1 MGRSA
6 SGDALL
12 GLETVSTRTPPNQEG
27 TLAEQELVSSLAW
40 LIALRWPAGIG
51 VLLVTGFASTV
62 LGLELQVL
70 PLCLLGFG
78 VLAYNVA
85 FWWTLRSLT
94 AGPSTR
100 VTDYQWLARAQI
112 GIDWVAMAV
121 LVYLTGGIESPVLY
135 FYLFHIIIGSLLLPH
150 DRAFLFVAMAP
161 ILVGGIALLESQG
174 VLNHI
179 EILVSTRYDQPLY
192 IFTVLAF
199 FTTAC
204 YATAYL
210 SMTISRRLRR
220 REDELAALYGSVQA
234 TSSTLD
240 LPEVL
245 NRLAEATTR
254 ALRCQAAA
262 IRLLDKTGSRLE
274 IAGSFGLSQAYR
286 NLEPVEVARAGIDQ
300 EALSGKAVLV
310 SDTASDD
317 RLVDPEQLGSEGIHT
332 ILSAP
337 LIGKSGTIGVLRAYG
352 GSAHQFDQDSAA
364 FLSAIAA
371 QGAVAIEN
379 AQAYQVLEE
388 LDESKSQFVRIV
400 SHELRSPVNVVISL
414 LNVLNRGYV
423 GELNE
428 KQADLV
434 ARAQRR
440 IEFLKTLIDDL
451 LDLAAGRADVMAKS
465 ERGLVSLSGVLVEV
479 EDRYRTRAD
488 EKGLGLLAEYPQ
500 EKLRVW
506 GDRDELDRILNNL
519 VSNAIKYTQEG
530 EVRLLLQRT
539 NGSAQVVVSDTGIGI
554 PVDAHEKL
562 FQEFFRA
569 KNAREVQESGTG
581 LGLSIVKDLV
591 ARYGGQIEVTSA
603 EGAGTTFVLTLPLAQ
618 ASPPLPDPD

>member
-1 MGRSA
+1 MMDTLS
-6 SGDALL
+6 L
-12 GLETVSTRTPPNQEG
+12 PNQEG

-40 LIALRWPAGIG
+40 LITLRWAAGIG
-51 VLLVTGFASTV
+51 LLLVTGFASTI
-62 LGLELQVL
+62 LGLQIPVL
-70 PLCLLGFG
+70 PLCLLGLG

-85 FWWTLRSLT
+85 FWWILRKLN
-94 AGPSTR
+94 ARPSTR
-100 VTDYQWLARAQI
+100 STDYQWLARAQI
-112 GIDWVAMAV
+112 GVDWIAMAV
-121 LVYLTGGIESPVLY
+121 LVYLTGGIDSPVLY

-150 DRAFLFVAMAP
+150 DRAFVFVAMSP
-161 ILVGGIALLESQG
+161 ILVGSIALLEYLG
-174 VLNHI
+174 VLPHV
-179 EILVSTRYDQPLY
+179 EILGSTRYDQPLY
-192 IFTVLAF
+192 IITVLGF

-254 ALRCQAAA
+254 ALRCQATG

-274 IAGSFGLSQAYR
+274 MAGSFGLSDAYK
-286 NLEPVEVARAGIDQ
+286 NLGPVEVARAGIDQ
-300 EALSGKAVLV
+300 EALMGKTVLV
-310 SDTASDD
+310 FDITQDE
-317 RLVDPEQLGSEGIHT
+317 RLLNPEQLVSEGIHT

-337 LIGKSGTIGVLRAYG
+337 LTGKSGAIGLLRAYG
-352 GSAHQFDQDSAA
+352 GPDHQFDQNDAA
-364 FLSAIAA
+364 FLCTIAS

-379 AQAYQVLEE
+379 AQAYRMLEE
-388 LDESKSQFVRIV
+388 LDESKSQFVRII

-414 LNVLNRGYV
+414 LNVLNRSYV
-423 GELNE
+423 GDLNE

-440 IEFLKTLIDDL
+440 IEFLRALIDDL

-465 ERGLVSLSGVLVEV
+465 ERGLVSLSGVLEEV
-479 EDRYRTRAD
+479 EARYRARAD
-488 EKGLGLLAEYPQ
+488 EKGLQLQSEYPD

-506 GDRDELDRILNNL
+506 GDRDELDRMLNNL

-530 EVRLLLQRT
+530 EVRLLLQRKD
-539 NGSAQVVVSDTGIGI
+539 GSARVVVSDTGIGI
-554 PVDAHEKL
+554 PKDAHDKL

-569 KNAREVQESGTG
+569 KNARQVQDSGTG

-591 ARYGGQIEVTSA
+591 VRYGGQIDVDSA
-603 EGAGTTFVLTLPLAQ
+603 EGAGTRFVLTLPLAT
-618 ASPPLPDPD
+618 ASPPLPDLD